1 MPKMQILTTNVGIN
15 VALYINGRVKTA
27 TPSGNSLEIITDTDY
42 PVSGK
47 ITVTVSPEKPEKFTL
62 GVRVPEWSKSTSV
75 LVNGEKIAAPV
86 GFTFIEREWQS
97 GDKINVELDMTPSVI
112 YPTPYGEATLM
123 TDVDW
128 RCNLSRPFKAKE
140 HPTAK
145 SCVAIRRGPVM
156 MALDA
161 RLGVSPDEKIDLAVD
176 GEKIELTAS
185 ASAPEFAHLIA
196 LDAKRRDGSTVTL
209 IDYSSAG
216 KTLDEKSKCAVWL
229 EIKAE

>member
-27 TPSGNSLEIITDTDY
+27 TPSGNSLEIVTDTDY

-62 GVRVPEWSKSTSV
+62 GIRVPEWSKSTS
-75 LVNGEKIAAPV
+75 LSVNGESVAAPV
-86 GFTFIEREWQS
+86 GFAFIEREWQS
-97 GDKINVELDMTPSVI
+97 GDKINIELDMTPSVI

-145 SCVAIRRGPVM
+145 SCIAIRRGPVM
-156 MALDA
+156 LALDK
-161 RLGVSPDEKIDLAVD
+161 RVGVSPDEALELVID
-176 GEKIELTAS
+176 GERIELTEAKRS
-185 ASAPEFAHLIA
+185 PEFAHLLA
-196 LDAKRRDGSTVTL
+196 FDTKLKDGSALTL
-209 IDYSSAG
+209 VDYSSAG
-216 KTLDEKSKCAVWL
+216 KTWDEESKTAVWL
-229 EIKAE
+229 VRK